1 MHACMQARAQPA
13 ALAVPPS
20 QLQPLSLWQKLVP
33 LAIIFFCASF
43 NLTLLANL
51 KVCNLG
57 HALTLRPTSPCA
69 WFWGGARCPSLLH
82 GLDSAQSFQH
92 RDISLVLRA

>member
-1 MHACMQARAQPA
+1 MQARAQPA

-33 LAIIFFCASF
+33 LAVIFFCASF

-51 KVCNLG
+51 KVATPSFMAIPLASG
-57 HALTLRPTSPCA
+57 RPAKHSHVTGRS
-69 WFWGGARCPSLLH
+69 FPS
-82 GLDSAQSFQH
+82 SAH
-92 RDISLVLRA
+92 K